1 LSKGNEIERKDY
13 IMRILLY
20 LFNSIK
26 NDEEF
31 EIIKI
36 DKFKKNK

>member
-1 LSKGNEIERKDY
+1 
-13 IMRILLY
+13 MRILLY

-36 DKFKKNK
+36 DKFKKNKQYYYSRT